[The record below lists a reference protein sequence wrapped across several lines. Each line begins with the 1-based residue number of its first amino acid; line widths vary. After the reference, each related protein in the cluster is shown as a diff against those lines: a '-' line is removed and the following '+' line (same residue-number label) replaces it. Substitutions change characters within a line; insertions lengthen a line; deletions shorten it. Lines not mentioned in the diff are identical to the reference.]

1 MKQLG
6 SQRILGSSESKFSS
20 KNIHDP
26 PNWKGTFIS
35 VCVVKLGNG
44 EGFRNLKKLKFF
56 LDIEQLTCEIVTA
69 DLMEPRV
76 CSKFWL
82 LLETKETEACQML
95 QRAFKKDVK
104 RHVQDLEWFGRFK
117 CGDMN
122 LKTLLV
128 LSALHHFQ
136 TTKALKKSTKKK
148 SMNIIV

>member
-1 MKQLG
+1 MTLRIHLVPNN
-6 SQRILGSSESKFSS
+6 QRSNKNSKDVDDNHTSHLPAS
-20 KNIHDP
+20 NEDTIYA
-26 PNWKGTFIS
+26 
-35 VCVVKLGNG
+35 
-44 EGFRNLKKLKFF
+44 
-56 LDIEQLTCEIVTA
+56 QLTCEIVMA

-82 LLETKETEACQML
+82 LLETKETKACQML

-104 RHVQDLEWFGRFK
+104 RHVQDFEWFGRLK

-136 TTKALKKSTKKK
+136 TTKALKKSTKKINEYYR
-148 SMNIIV
+148 SRIEEI